1 MCLKKAFKLKLPAM
15 KYVIKP
21 AIATAI
27 MGICSYFVYLILSG
41 IIAIKMA
48 TIIAILVAVIIYGLA
63 VVALKIFT
71 KKEIQT
77 LPAGNKICTI
87 LEKLKIY

>member
-21 AIATAI
+21 VIATAI

-41 IIAIKMA
+41 IIATKMA
-48 TIIAILVAVIIYGLA
+48 TIIAILVAVLIYGLA

-71 KKEIQT
+71 KEEIQT

>member
-1 MCLKKAFKLKLPAM
+1 M

-41 IIAIKMA
+41 IIATKMA

-63 VVALKIFT
+63 VVALKNLYKRRNT
-71 KKEIQT
+71 NTTCWK
-77 LPAGNKICTI
+77 
-87 LEKLKIY
+87 